1 MATPKTLLFDLG
13 GVLIDWNPR
22 YVYRAHFNDDEKM
35 EWFLANITD
44 PDWNENQDAGYPL
57 AKATEEKVAE
67 FPEWEKEIRMYY
79 GEWEAMLGG
88 PIPDMVSL
96 FRELSAFNKPIYALT
111 NWSAETFPVAL
122 KRYGFLHEFDGI
134 VVSGTEKM
142 RKPAPAFYQLTLDR
156 FGLEAENVVFIDDN
170 LRNIEAA
177 RAMGIIGIHH
187 TDSTTTRRALEDEG
201 FLGGEGLA

>member
-1 MATPKTLLFDLG
+1 MSTAKTLLFDLG

-22 YVYRAHFNDDEKM
+22 YVYRAHFQDDEKM

-57 AKATEEKVAE
+57 AAATEEKVAE
-67 FPEWEKEIRMYY
+67 FPEWETEIRMYY

-88 PIPDMVSL
+88 PIDEMVSL
-96 FRELSAFNKPIYALT
+96 FRGLRAKYEPIYALT

-122 KRYGFLHEFDGI
+122 ERYGFLHAFDDI

-142 RKPAPAFYQLTLDR
+142 RKPAPEFYQLTLDR
-156 FGLEAENVVFIDDN
+156 FGLRAENVVFIDDN

-177 RAMGIIGIHH
+177 RQMGMIGIHH
-187 TDSTTTRRALEDEG
+187 QEVARTREALAGLG
-201 FLGGEGLA
+201 FRD